1 MEVHLET
8 YSIRWLAVWVD
19 YKSNRM
25 TFFLI
30 FLIVAGWIGGLLLFA
45 VPVYR
50 RGRSTLPS
58 GSAESRSPDRTGGRS
73 VSVVVP
79 ARNEAQ
85 RIGALLASLTVQTLA
100 PAEVIVVD
108 DQSTDDTTAIAA
120 AGGAR
125 VIPAGQRPDGWIG
138 KSWACQVG
146 ADAATGDVLLFLDA
160 DVTLA
165 DDAIERLL
173 RALDESGGV
182 VSVQPYHRTVRLYER
197 FSALFNAQVVAS
209 IGVGPT
215 ARGLFGPCIMMAAA
229 TYARCG
235 GHASVRGSIVDD
247 IALGA
252 RCLDAGIPIRTFL
265 GGRAVRFRMYPEGP
279 RQMLSG
285 WTKNF
290 LQGADA
296 TPRLILFAQSMW
308 IVGAA
313 TVAVQTILAGAALR
327 VGIIPLPAALTM
339 YALYTTLL
347 AVTLPHYGRF
357 GVATALFFPIHLV
370 FFACV
375 AAYALIVRMRGGS
388 VNWRG
393 RAVAVSPRDTH
404 RAPTGRA

>member
-1 MEVHLET
+1 
-8 YSIRWLAVWVD
+8 
-19 YKSNRM
+19 M
-25 TFFLI
+25 TFFLV
-30 FLIVAGWIGGLLLFA
+30 FLIAVGWVGGLLLFA

-58 GSAESRSPDRTGGRS
+58 CAAGAPTPDRPVARI
-73 VSVVVP
+73 VSVVIP

-85 RIGALLASLTVQTLA
+85 RIGALLASLAVQTLA
-100 PAEVIVVD
+100 AAEVIVVD
-108 DQSTDDTTAIAA
+108 DESSDATAAVA
-120 AGGAR
+120 MAGGAR
-125 VIPAGQRPDGWIG
+125 VIAAGERADGWIG

-146 ADAATGDVLLFLDA
+146 ADAAIGDTLLFLDA

-165 DDAIERLL
+165 ADAIERLV
-173 RALDESGGV
+173 RAKEESGGV

-209 IGVGPT
+209 IGVGAS
-215 ARGLFGPCIMMAAA
+215 ARGLFGPCIMIAAA
-229 TYARCG
+229 TYTRCG
-235 GHASVRGSIVDD
+235 GHASVRESIVDD
-247 IALGA
+247 IALGK

-296 TPRLILFAQSMW
+296 TPRSILFAQSMW

-313 TVAVQTILAGAALR
+313 TVAVQSIFAIAGLR
-327 VGIIPLPAALTM
+327 VGIVPLPVALTM
-339 YALYTTLL
+339 YALYSALL

-357 GVATALFFPIHLV
+357 GVAPALLFPLHLV
-370 FFACV
+370 FFVCV
-375 AAYALIVRMRGGS
+375 AAYALIVRIRGGS

-393 RAVAVSPRDTH
+393 RGVVVTPVGERRRDRVEH
-404 RAPTGRA
+404 RAPTGPV

>member
-1 MEVHLET
+1 
-8 YSIRWLAVWVD
+8 
-19 YKSNRM
+19 M

-30 FLIVAGWIGGLLLFA
+30 FLIAAGWIGGLLLFA

-58 GSAESRSPDRTGGRS
+58 CSADTLRPDRSRGRS
-73 VSVVVP
+73 VSVVIP

-100 PAEVIVVD
+100 PVEVIVVD
-108 DQSTDDTTAIAA
+108 DQSADATEAVAQ

-146 ADAATGDVLLFLDA
+146 AEAAIGDTILFLDA

-215 ARGLFGPCIMMAAA
+215 ARGLFGPCIMMAAT

-235 GHASVRGSIVDD
+235 GHESVRGSIVDD

-308 IVGAA
+308 IVGAS
-313 TVAVQTILAGAALR
+313 TVAVQTIFSGAALP
-327 VGIIPLPAALTM
+327 VGIIPLPAALIM
-339 YALYTTLL
+339 YAFYSALL

-357 GVATALFFPIHLV
+357 GAVTALLFPLHLV

-375 AAYALIVRMRGGS
+375 AAYALSVRIRGGS

-393 RAVAVSPRDTH
+393 RAVVVTPLGERRRNRVEH